1 MNIKQIINNLT
12 LRNKILLN
20 LTLRNKILLIVVPLF
35 LVLIVLFSLWFIDEY
50 NRITDAK
57 NIITGVDL
65 SIKSNEIVH
74 NLQKER
80 GLSQGYISSSG
91 EKFREELAAVRKDT
105 DQTYQIFIEFVDK
118 NQGLIKGL
126 RIEDEVNK
134 IIKKREELLELRKRI
149 DAINVNSQEAFNF
162 YGDYIIDH
170 IDFVKSIQAKLT
182 NSYLRRVMRT
192 YFELSY
198 YKEYAGRERALLNR
212 IITQRSFSLTE
223 YGNYITVY
231 NLQYEHFKQFESLL
245 SVLEK
250 VKQIYNENINQ
261 ELEKKVQSYREMVLK
276 EKWEDITPEEWFKV
290 STQRIDNL
298 KVIEEKIGQFLTEE
312 AEAYYKNELIQTIVI
327 IGILILAILF
337 VVSNIFII
345 SKNITKGIE
354 DVRLILD
361 KVNAGD
367 LGIDTSKRDTKD
379 EIGIIL
385 NMLLEIIQKFKGLIS
400 EIKSNYEKIRISRDN
415 LVSISKQIDAIAE
428 NIKQF
433 NQHLA
438 SSSVEMSN
446 NLNVIASSIEEIS
459 ITLNEVS
466 KNAGE
471 VTIKS
476 NDVFDVVKKANDI
489 LAHLVDSTKGIER
502 TANII
507 SEIAYQTNLLALNAA
522 IEAANAGDKGAGF
535 AVVASEVKE
544 LANKTKDELGHIN
557 NNIKT
562 LLESVGETNKIFVNI
577 NENFNML
584 NQLTQMIVASF
595 QEQTTAIKEISGN
608 ISQNLQAVES
618 VNKGINQLE
627 NMLREEDEQITSL
640 NQLIQSFRED
650 GERLENILARYKN
663 Y

>member
-1 MNIKQIINNLT
+1 MNIKQIVN
-12 LRNKILLN
+12 N

-35 LVLIVLFSLWFIDEY
+35 LIIIVLFSLWFIDEY

-65 SIKSNEIVH
+65 SIKSNELVH
-74 NLQKER
+74 NIQKER
-80 GLSQGYISSSG
+80 GLSQGYIASSG
-91 EKFREELAAVRKDT
+91 EKFREELASVRKDT

-337 VVSNIFII
+337 VVSNIYII

-361 KVNAGD
+361 KVNSGD
-367 LGIDTSKRDTKD
+367 LSIDTSKRDTKD
-379 EIGIIL
+379 EIGIIQ

-507 SEIAYQTNLLALNAA
+507 SEIAQQTNLLALNAA

-595 QEQTTAIKEISGN
+595 QEQTTAMKEISGN
-608 ISQNLQAVES
+608 ISQNLQTVES

-650 GERLENILARYKN
+650 AERLENILARYKN

>member
-1 MNIKQIINNLT
+1 MNIKQIVNNS
-12 LRNKILLN
+12 
-20 LTLRNKILLIVVPLF
+20 TLRNKILLIVVPLF
-35 LVLIVLFSLWFIDEY
+35 LIIIVLFSFWFIEKY
-50 NRITDAK
+50 NRITESK
-57 NIITGVDL
+57 NLIDSVKLIDE
-65 SIKSNEIVH
+65 SNEIVH

-91 EKFREELAAVRKDT
+91 EKFREELASVRKDT

-118 NQGLIKGL
+118 NQGLIKVFK
-126 RIEDEVNK
+126 IEDEVNK

-149 DAINVNSQEAFNF
+149 DAINVTPQEAFNF
-162 YGDYIIDH
+162 YSDYIIDY
-170 IDFVKSIQAKLT
+170 IDLVKFIQA
-182 NSYLRRVMRT
+182 NINYSILRNIMRA
-192 YFELSY
+192 YYDFSY
-198 YKEYAGRERALLNR
+198 YKEYAGRERATLNR
-212 IITQRSFSLTE
+212 IITQRSLSLTN
-223 YGNYITVY
+223 YGNYINIYT
-231 NLQYEHFKQFESLL
+231 LQYNYFKHFQDRIRN
-245 SVLEK
+245 LEK
-250 VKQIYNENINQ
+250 VKQIYNENVNQ
-261 ELEKKVQSYREMVLK
+261 ELEKKVQSYREIVLK

-298 KVIEEKIGQFLTEE
+298 KVIEEKIEQILIEE
-312 AEAYYKNELIQTIVI
+312 AEVYYKNNLIQITVI
-327 IGILILAILF
+327 LGILILAILF
-337 VVSNIFII
+337 IVSIIFII

-385 NMLLEIIQKFKGLIS
+385 NILLEIIQKFKGLIS
-400 EIKSNYEKIRISRDN
+400 EIKSSYEKIKLSRDN
-415 LVSISKQIDAIAE
+415 LVSIAKQIDAIAE
-428 NIKQF
+428 NIQQF

-476 NDVFDVVKKANDI
+476 NDVFEVVKKAKDI
-489 LAHLVDSTKGIER
+489 LEHLVDSTKGIER

-507 SEIAYQTNLLALNAA
+507 SEIAQQTNLLALNAA

-595 QEQTTAIKEISGN
+595 EEQTTAIKEISGN

-650 GERLENILARYKN
+650 AERLENILARYKN

>member
-1 MNIKQIINNLT
+1 MNIKQIVNNTT
-12 LRNKILLN
+12 LS
-20 LTLRNKILLIVVPLF
+20 NKILLIVGPLF

-65 SIKSNEIVH
+65 SIKSNELVH
-74 NLQKER
+74 NIQKER
-80 GLSQGYISSSG
+80 GLSQGYIASSG
-91 EKFREELAAVRKDT
+91 EKFREELASVRKDT

-337 VVSNIFII
+337 VVSNIYII

-577 NENFNML
+577 NENFKML

-595 QEQTTAIKEISGN
+595 QEQTTAMKEISGN

>member
-1 MNIKQIINNLT
+1 MNIKQIVN
-12 LRNKILLN
+12 N

-65 SIKSNEIVH
+65 SIKSNELVH
-74 NLQKER
+74 NIQKER
-80 GLSQGYISSSG
+80 GLSQGYIASSG
-91 EKFREELAAVRKDT
+91 EKFREELASVRKDT

-608 ISQNLQAVES
+608 VSQNLQAVES